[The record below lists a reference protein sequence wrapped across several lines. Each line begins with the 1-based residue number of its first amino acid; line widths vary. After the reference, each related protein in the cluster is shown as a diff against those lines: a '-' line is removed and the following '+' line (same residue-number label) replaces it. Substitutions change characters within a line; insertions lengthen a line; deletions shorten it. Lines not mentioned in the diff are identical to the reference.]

1 MHCTSL
7 NFKPYTAGAVHN
19 IEMNQTTSYSKQL
32 ITPNTYIGRFAPSP
46 TGPLHRGSLVAA
58 MASYLD
64 AKTSRT
70 PDPKWLVRIEDVD
83 LPRTVSGAADQILHA
98 LDAFG
103 FEWHGPVLYQSE
115 RTDIYEE
122 AIRQIA
128 KKTPTALF
136 KCVCS
141 RTEQTGDVYDGKCR
155 GNSINDEFK
164 VASSIRLNVTNRIA
178 WHDRSGLGFDEDL
191 PTTCGDFVLKR
202 RDGLWA
208 YQLAVVVDDELQ
220 GVTDVVRGKDL
231 IDSTARQIF
240 LQQQLDYRLLNYWHV
255 PLVLSDSGEKL
266 SKQTGAKGLN
276 LTAAVMELQEAWKY
290 LSVQPIE
297 ATSVDD
303 FWRQAFEKF
312 ERLPT
317 PEE

>member
-1 MHCTSL
+1 MGKVVQPQSSA
-7 NFKPYTAGAVHN
+7 YV
-19 IEMNQTTSYSKQL
+19 
-32 ITPNTYIGRFAPSP
+32 GRFAPSP
-46 TGPLHRGSLVAA
+46 TGPLHLGSLVAA

-64 AKTSRT
+64 AKTSSAHAS
-70 PDPKWLVRIEDVD
+70 KWLVRIEDVD
-83 LPRTVSGAADQILHA
+83 TPRTVPGAADQILHA
-98 LDAFG
+98 LDTLG
-103 FEWHGPVLYQSE
+103 FEWDGPVLYQSARNE
-115 RTDIYEE
+115 IYEE
-122 AIRQIA
+122 AIRQIEQKHA
-128 KKTPTALF
+128 ASLF
-136 KCVCS
+136 RCMCS

-155 GNSINDEFK
+155 ANAIDKEFK
-164 VASSIRLNVTNRIA
+164 APTSIRLKVANRIA

-240 LQQQLDYRLLNYWHV
+240 LQQQLDYRQLNYWHV

-276 LTAAVMELQEAWKY
+276 LSAPVVELQAAWRY
-290 LSVQPIE
+290 LSSRPIE
-297 ATSVDD
+297 AIDVKD
-303 FWRQAFEKF
+303 FWRQAIEKF
-312 ERLPT
+312 ERPKSSLNASPAI
-317 PEE
+317 

>member
-1 MHCTSL
+1 MGMITQQTS
-7 NFKPYTAGAVHN
+7 
-19 IEMNQTTSYSKQL
+19 S
-32 ITPNTYIGRFAPSP
+32 TYVGRFAPSP

-64 AKTSRT
+64 AKTSSD
-70 PDPKWLVRIEDVD
+70 PDFKWLLRIEDVD
-83 LPRTVSGAADQILHA
+83 TPRTMPGAADQILQA
-98 LDAFG
+98 LDKFG
-103 FEWHGPVLYQSE
+103 FEWNGSVLYQSD
-115 RTDIYEE
+115 RTEIYEE

-128 KKTPTALF
+128 GKQPTALF

-141 RTEQTGDVYDGKCR
+141 RTEQTLEVYDGRCR
-155 GNSINDEFK
+155 NNSINSVFERATAIRLK
-164 VASSIRLNVTNRIA
+164 VANRIA
-178 WHDRSGLGFDEDL
+178 WHDRSGQSFDEDL
-191 PTTCGDFVLKR
+191 ATTCGDFVLKR

-240 LQQQLDYRLLNYWHV
+240 LQQQLEFRPLNYWHV

-276 LTAAVMELQEAWKY
+276 LSAPVIELQAAWHY
-290 LSVQPIE
+290 LSPRPIE
-297 ATSVDD
+297 AISVTD
-303 FWRQAFEKF
+303 FWQQACKNFEPPHTKSYNNSVA
-312 ERLPT
+312 RDK
-317 PEE
+317 